1 MLAANILH
9 FEKHAYTNFAE
20 IFHCKVIFCG
30 HSQTSWNL
38 REAAA
43 KVHAQD
49 HKPSSNIPHSVLHEN
64 NETAKE
70 VNLFSTECTSEIT
83 ILLSIFCLFGFAN
96 PVALCCT
103 VPAYLMT
110 RKVLPVDRLLLY
122 SNIRV

>member
-1 MLAANILH
+1 M
-9 FEKHAYTNFAE
+9 
-20 IFHCKVIFCG
+20 FHCKVFFCVN
-30 HSQTSWNL
+30 SQTSWNL

-49 HKPSSNIPHSVLHEN
+49 YKRSSNIPHSVLHED
-64 NETAKE
+64 NETSKE
-70 VNLFSTECTSEIT
+70 VSLFSAECTSEIT

-110 RKVLPVDRLLLY
+110 RKVIPVDACLLDCHY
-122 SNIRV
+122 M